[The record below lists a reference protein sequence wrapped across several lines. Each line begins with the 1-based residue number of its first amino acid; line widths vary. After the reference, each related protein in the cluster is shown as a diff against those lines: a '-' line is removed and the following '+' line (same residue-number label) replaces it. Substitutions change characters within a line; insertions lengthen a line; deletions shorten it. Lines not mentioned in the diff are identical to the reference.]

1 MVLLTGAHGTC
12 ADYAESIQNTG
23 FSISK
28 TGGRGGKGVYFWAY
42 IDPELAAYAK
52 DLAVSWCMFVK
63 SKLGY
68 RVSNDDCVVIFAEL
82 NVINVF
88 LDLEQQETKERLIL
102 FANSVYRRVKKES
115 RKNGRA
121 VSATYDLFVEMMEE
135 ELGREIDVVHLRVS
149 PPSLDSYK
157 PMLPIQI
164 TGSPSC
170 YIARN
175 LEVISIQRIEGA

>member
-12 ADYAESIQNTG
+12 ADYAESIKNTG

-42 IDPELAAYAK
+42 IDPELAVYAK
-52 DLAVSWCMFVK
+52 DLAVSWCMYVK
-63 SKLGY
+63 STIGY
-68 RVSNDDCVVIFAEL
+68 HDSNDDCVVIFAEL

-102 FANSVYRRVKKES
+102 FANNVYRRVKKES
-115 RKNGRA
+115 NRKKA
-121 VSATYDLFVEMMEE
+121 VSATYDLFVEMMEK
-135 ELGREIDVVHLRVS
+135 ELGQEIDVVHLRVS
-149 PPSLDSYK
+149 PPSLDSYI
-157 PMLPIQI
+157 PIQI

-175 LEVISIQRIEGA
+175 LDVISIQRIEGA